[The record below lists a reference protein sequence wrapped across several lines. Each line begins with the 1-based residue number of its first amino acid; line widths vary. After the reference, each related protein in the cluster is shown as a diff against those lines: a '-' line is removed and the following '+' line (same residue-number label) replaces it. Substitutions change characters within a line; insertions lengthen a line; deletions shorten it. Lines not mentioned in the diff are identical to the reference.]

1 MIIECGAL
9 VMIDKHIARKAYKKL
24 KANVYHD
31 KTMPLLRHEIVKF
44 ESKYGE
50 IIDEYLDDIY
60 NWFKD
65 EEKFQTNVRC
75 ILNKI
80 DIVPLPKTL
89 KKDVKDNIV
98 ISNCETADCEVEHIQ
113 YFIDMPVEGHILGT
127 LWVMLIGCYLD
138 KSLNKHVY
146 GNRIS
151 EYLVNDYEKY
161 SNSTYLFE
169 PYFVQYESWR
179 DKGLQCA
186 ENITANKNN
195 AIIITMDL
203 ERYYYSLDINNKVMN
218 SMLADVPM
226 DNFIEC
232 KKNIYTLL
240 NKFVGD
246 VIAAYASKLANK
258 FDNRKILP
266 IGFLPSNIISN
277 WFLKEFDKAVLDVLN
292 PAYYGR
298 YVDDILIVDSIDDDS
313 YIGGDTA
320 RRVVTNED
328 VIDLYLASCN
338 RSEQSNR
345 RNVNCCNS
353 LYKLAYKRTV
363 EENNV
368 QYVINPQYYS
378 SVDNKSCLKFNLSK
392 AKLFYFNWQE
402 SKSLIT
408 CFKKQIARNK
418 SEFRHMPDEE
428 AFRRDD
434 YTDIYTLVNEAG
446 LNKLRG
452 IKDFEIDKFELSKFI
467 GKYLRI
473 CAMIDVKATSKF
485 EKDILEI
492 FSRSVALENYTLWEK
507 IIEIFVI
514 KENYDGLKQ
523 FCDRVRESIDS
534 LSCEVYEEFIKKRL
548 YQILH
553 VDLCRCLALVWKDG
567 RIKAQYSL
575 DKCFQ
580 LEGKEDVDK
589 SIMDYCKTRMID
601 KYVMPII
608 FDMLEFDE
616 LTCDKKINLTS
627 LDDCLKYLKKEWD
640 DSYKYFPY
648 RLRVI
653 DFCFISNLE
662 HIFNHAI
669 DSNRVNDIFGR
680 YHNYNRDNNKIVNEY
695 HGDDNI
701 RFVVVDND
709 KKDVL
714 KIAIANVVLND
725 KEFERVIFENRNRSY
740 DRYRS
745 LSRIVNDAVDS
756 KADMLIMPEAYVPY
770 EWLPVLAQT
779 SKKEQLAI
787 VAGVEHF
794 KLAGKIYNFTAV
806 ILPYEDNKHK
816 DAYISFHLKN
826 HYAPFEIELILG
838 YNLTYETGNGY
849 ELYRWNG
856 CYFPVYCCYE
866 LASIKDRALFQSKA
880 DFIVAV
886 EWNRDVKYYSNIAE
900 SLSRDMH
907 CYFVQ
912 VNSADYGDSRIVKP
926 TKDAEKDL
934 IRTKGGINSSVLV
947 DTIDIKKLR
956 DFQMKQYNL
965 QKQDGSF
972 KVTPPNLS
980 RETVRKKIDNMP
992 LWI

>member
-1 MIIECGAL
+1 MLDRDI
-9 VMIDKHIARKAYKKL
+9 VWKAYKKL

-31 KTMPLLRHEIVKF
+31 KTMPLLRHAIVKF

-50 IIDEYLDDIY
+50 KIDEYLDDIY
-60 NWFKD
+60 SWFENAK
-65 EEKFQTNVRC
+65 KFRTREQR
-75 ILNKI
+75 ILSEI

-89 KKDVKDNIV
+89 KKDVKDNTV
-98 ISNCETADCEVEHIQ
+98 ISNHETADCEVEQIQ
-113 YFIDMPVEGHILGT
+113 YFIDMPVEGHILGV
-127 LWVMLIGCYLD
+127 LWVMLIGRHLD
-138 KSLNKHVY
+138 NRLNKHVY

-151 EYLVNDYEKY
+151 KYLVNDYEKY

-186 ENITANKNN
+186 ENIAADKNN
-195 AIIITMDL
+195 VIIITMDL
-203 ERYYYSLDINNKVMN
+203 ERYYYSVDINNEVMN
-218 SMLADVPM
+218 SMLSDVPM
-226 DNFIEC
+226 NNLGDDE
-232 KKNIYTLL
+232 KNIYTLL
-240 NKFVGD
+240 NSFVGD
-246 VIAAYASKLANK
+246 VIAAYANKFANV

-277 WFLKEFDKAVLDVLN
+277 WFLKEFDRAVLDGLN

-313 YIGGDTA
+313 YIGGETA
-320 RRVVTNED
+320 RRAVANED
-328 VIDLYLASCN
+328 IIDLYFTSCN
-338 RSEQSNR
+338 RGAQGNKRS
-345 RNVNCCNS
+345 VNCCNS
-353 LYKLAYKRTV
+353 LYRLAYKRKV
-363 EENNV
+363 EENKV

-378 SVDNKSCLKFNLSK
+378 SRDNKSCLKFNLSK

-408 CFKKQIARNK
+408 CFKKQISRNK
-418 SEFRHMPDEE
+418 SEFRHMPDED

-434 YTDIYTLVNEAG
+434 YTDIYTLVNEAS

-452 IKDFEIDKFELSKFI
+452 IKEFEIDKFELSKFI

-492 FSRSVALENYTLWEK
+492 FSRRVALENYTLWEK

-523 FCDRVRESIDS
+523 FCDRVCESIDS
-534 LSCEVYEEFIKKRL
+534 LNCEAYEGFIKKRL
-548 YQILH
+548 YQILY
-553 VDLCRCLALVWKDG
+553 VDLCRCLALVWKET
-567 RIKAQYSL
+567 RIKAQLSL
-575 DKCFQ
+575 GKCFHLVDQ
-580 LEGKEDVDK
+580 KDVNE

-601 KYVMPII
+601 KYVMPVM
-608 FDMLEFDE
+608 FDMLELNE
-616 LTCDKKINLTS
+616 LTYDKNINLTS

-640 DSYKYFPY
+640 NSYKYFPY

-662 HIFNHAI
+662 HIRNPSI
-669 DSNRVNDIFGR
+669 ESSNRADEVFGR
-680 YHNYNRDNNKIVNEY
+680 YYNCNRDNNKIVNEY
-695 HGDDNI
+695 HGEDNI
-701 RFVVVDND
+701 RFVIVDND

-725 KEFERVIFENRNRSY
+725 KEFEEVVFEKRNRSY
-740 DRYRS
+740 ERYRS
-745 LSRIVNDAVDS
+745 LSRIVNEAVDS
-756 KADMLIMPEAYVPY
+756 KADMLVMPEAYLPY

-787 VAGVEHF
+787 IAGVEHF
-794 KLAGKIYNFTAV
+794 KFAGKIYNFTV
-806 ILPYEDNKHK
+806 VMLPYEDNKHK

-826 HYAPFEIELILG
+826 HYAPFEVDLISG
-838 YNLTYETGNGY
+838 YNLAYETGNGY

-866 LASIKDRALFQSKA
+866 LSSIRDRALFQSMA

-926 TKDAEKDL
+926 TRDVEKDL

-980 RETVRKKIDNMP
+980 REIVRKKIKNMP
-992 LWI
+992 LWG